1 MKNLKM
7 FVMAMMAIL
16 TSICFVACDSDDDN
30 TGNPVSLKGRWYN
43 KTESLRDLLIINED
57 NSVVAYRVYN
67 YESHEDIHGVLTV
80 NGTNLSISFEDGNR
94 VSGTF
99 AITENTLSINTSNGV
114 YTYSRLADE
123 TDLVGKWDYSNITF
137 SAKPVKDEIVIPG
150 GTINGQVV
158 PPTIMQTSQ
167 LSGEFIKYAAQRYFR
182 NVEFKNDGTFTYD
195 VLTNGEDYPMT
206 KNYAIDGLYLTV
218 SGETAEHEIEST
230 FKVLQ
235 SKDKN
240 TVYFVFDKEDVANMF
255 IGYALML
262 FEGGVAP
269 EVTDEALEDY
279 KKAFTEAFDYY
290 SVEFIIT
297 RAE

>member
-1 MKNLKM
+1 
-7 FVMAMMAIL
+7 MALMAIL
-16 TSICFVACDSDDDN
+16 MSVCFVACDSDDDN
-30 TGNPVSLKGRWYN
+30 TATPVSLKGRWYN

-255 IGYALML
+255 IGYAFML

>member
-1 MKNLKM
+1 
-7 FVMAMMAIL
+7 MAIL
-16 TSICFVACDSDDDN
+16 MSVSFVACDSDDDN
-30 TGNPVSLKGRWYN
+30 TATPVSLKGRWYS

-80 NGTNLSISFEDGNR
+80 NGSNLSISFEDGNR

-123 TDLVGKWDYSNITF
+123 TNLVGNWNYSNITF